1 MGYVAAI
8 SFVPFGFA
16 VVVMLVY
23 KSSAMVAFNIHQQ
36 LQSLSL
42 ADLATTIRSSIHS
55 LLFVEMFSKSFA
67 ASILLLVLTS
77 SVNAD
82 FVFGP
87 PLGVQGNPVQGDV
100 QRPPSGKPC
109 GGMAISENV
118 KNSTCAKAE
127 ANGNFPVAVHS
138 FGS

>member
-1 MGYVAAI
+1 
-8 SFVPFGFA
+8 
-16 VVVMLVY
+16 
-23 KSSAMVAFNIHQQ
+23 
-36 LQSLSL
+36 
-42 ADLATTIRSSIHS
+42 
-55 LLFVEMFSKSFA
+55 MFSKSLA

-87 PLGVQGNPVQGDV
+87 ALGVQGNPVQGDV

-127 ANGNFPVAVHS
+127 ANGNFPVAIHS